1 MEMRDHLFP
10 HSDWIAYIPNYKIQ
24 RTCISWD
31 INNFDNDEEIQ
42 ENLSPPPGWLDSWP
56 KVVAVKGIS
65 KPDKTSDR
73 TNSDTS
79 RRRKASAYII
89 TFEGSIYPDRASLY
103 GKIIN
108 LKPYI
113 QKVIRCHLCQRF
125 GHVEEQCR
133 SAKSSRICAKCAA
146 VGHCEAECSSL
157 LSKCINCTRK
167 RLEDSAHTA
176 NSQTCP
182 VFVENRKIKQL
193 MTILGISNRD
203 AGEFY
208 RRYIGENRTELW
220 SEVLSYLDSFR
231 NVIICG
237 DFNGSHPSWTSSC
250 TSPNTTGKIIHD
262 ILIDLDLLIA
272 NHDTPTWSS
281 SNGQITSS
289 PDLTLVSSNLS
300 MQVDWNVCD
309 EKHGSDHYPIIIYIN
324 HILPTRL
331 HMQPHYTVSKVDWS
345 YFAHRLEESS
355 IHLQDY
361 RNSMEFSNPSKAYAE
376 LERLIHEALVEA
388 GARKPG
394 ESTTPRRPL
403 SPWWDDECREIIQDK
418 LFAYKRYKLFPNS
431 EYLALYQKESR
442 IANRKLRKIKK
453 KKFKS
458 FCNAL
463 NIKSEPRKVWNILRA
478 FNNSKRIEDL
488 NRGLLDNQKL
498 KVLNNFDKTIS
509 TNIPSAI
516 CNRFINNIASPFK
529 KLISNLPTKTLSNKE
544 LLDDAISKTEFLA
557 SLKFLSKKKTSLG
570 ADLITWLIINKLP
583 TAVLE
588 ILLKLF
594 NDFFTQGI
602 IPSSWK
608 KYILVFIPKGDG
620 TNLRPISLANNLAKL
635 YEKILHHRIEW
646 WAENAAIIPF
656 AQRGFRLASRVHTI
670 YLT

>member
-1 MEMRDHLFP
+1 MGDLLNEAYDLKNVGRSKFSVKFNSRDAANSIVGRFMEMRDHLFP

-208 RRYIGENRTELW
+208 R
-220 SEVLSYLDSFR
+220 
-231 NVIICG
+231 
-237 DFNGSHPSWTSSC
+237 
-250 TSPNTTGKIIHD
+250 
-262 ILIDLDLLIA
+262 
-272 NHDTPTWSS
+272 
-281 SNGQITSS
+281 
-289 PDLTLVSSNLS
+289 
-300 MQVDWNVCD
+300 
-309 EKHGSDHYPIIIYIN
+309 
-324 HILPTRL
+324 RL